1 MNMQT
6 SNLTTLYD
14 KYILGNYPAAPFTLV
29 KGQGTK
35 VWDDTGKE
43 YLDFG
48 TGIAV
53 NGLGHCHPY
62 WVKRIQEQATELIHC
77 TNLYR
82 FPQPAKLAE
91 KLAKYTGPG
100 KFFFCNSGAEANE
113 ALIKL
118 ARLYGTD
125 KAGEEGKSYKIIG
138 AENAFH
144 GRTFGGMSA
153 TPLEK
158 IQKGFRPLLDGFSFG
173 QINNLESFSSKID
186 EHTVA
191 IYLEPTQGESGV
203 LPCDAEFLQGIR
215 KLCDEH
221 NLLLMLDEVQTGVG
235 RTGRFFGYEHAGIV
249 PDAIAMAKGLGGGF
263 PVGAIWIS
271 DKYAGLFTPGTH
283 GSTYGGNP
291 LACTAA
297 LSVLEV
303 MEKENLLDRVA
314 ESGTKLKASLCK
326 LADKYPQHIAEVRGQ
341 GYLLGIGM
349 KEDPTDFINSLF
361 EKGLITVPAG
371 ANTVRIYPPFNVSD
385 DEIKSALDILE
396 QTLEDLK

>member
-1 MNMQT
+1 MKAQS
-6 SNLTTLYD
+6 SNLIALYD
-14 KYILGNYPAAPFTLV
+14 KYILGNYPEAPFSLV
-29 KGQGTK
+29 KGQGSK

-62 WVKRIQEQATELIHC
+62 WVKRIQEQATKLIHC
-77 TNLYR
+77 SNLYR
-82 FPQPAKLAE
+82 FPQVAQLAE
-91 KLAKYTGPG
+91 KLAKYTAPG

-118 ARLYGTD
+118 ARLYGTC

-158 IQKGFRPLLDGFSFG
+158 IQKGFRPLLDGFTFG
-173 QINNLESFSSKID
+173 KINNLESFASRID
-186 EHTVA
+186 DRTVA

-203 LPCDAEFLQGIR
+203 LPCTSEFLQGIR
-215 KLCDEH
+215 NLCDEH
-221 NLLLMLDEVQTGVG
+221 KLLLMLDEVQTGVG
-235 RTGRFFGYEHAGIV
+235 RTGRFFGYENAGII

-263 PVGAIWIS
+263 PIGAIWIS
-271 DKYAGLFTPGTH
+271 DKFSDLFTPGTH

-297 LSVLEV
+297 ISVIEV
-303 MEKENLLDRVA
+303 MEKENLLARVA
-314 ESGTKLKASLCK
+314 EKGNKLKTSLSK
-326 LADKYPQHIAEVRGQ
+326 LADKYPQHITEIRGQ

-349 KEDPTDFINSLF
+349 KKDPTDFISSLF

-385 DEIKSALDILE
+385 IEIQSALEIIE
-396 QTLEDLK
+396 QTLDGLK

>member
-14 KYILGNYPAAPFTLV
+14 KYILGNYPEAPFTLV

-62 WVKRIQEQATELIHC
+62 WVKRIQKQATELIHC

-82 FPQPAKLAE
+82 FPQPAQLAE
-91 KLAKYTGPG
+91 KLAQYTGPG

-186 EHTVA
+186 KHAVA

-263 PVGAIWIS
+263 PIGAIWIS

-326 LADKYPQHIAEVRGQ
+326 LADKYPQHIDEVRGQ